1 MSIKMRSSLEILEIL
16 DAHLQKKGISRRQFN
31 EIADIPQSSLGNWKT
46 KNTAPALDHLCKI
59 AKFMNVS
66 LDWLVNGEDSKTEIS
81 IETFSRHTIMD
92 RIETILR
99 QNTNSFQTPFEEL
112 YAEHLGKIADFDLV
126 NNWSLG
132 RINVSESVITA
143 LANEL
148 KVTTDWLLTGREETD
163 QVIDTYLY
171 KLAKEH
177 EGVLKGFDC
186 LDEEKQKA
194 VSKEI
199 ADSLE
204 LRRLQREAKL
214 KQK

>member
-1 MSIKMRSSLEILEIL
+1 M
-16 DAHLQKKGISRRQFN
+16 N
-31 EIADIPQSSLGNWKT
+31 DIPQASLGNWKT
-46 KNTAPALDHLCKI
+46 KNSAPSLDHLSKI

-66 LDWLVNGEDSKTEIS
+66 LDWLVNGEDPKTEIS
-81 IETFSRHTIMD
+81 IASISRHTIMD

-112 YAEHLGKIADFDLV
+112 YAEHLGKIAAFDLI

-132 RINVSESVITA
+132 RTNIPESILTGIA
-143 LANEL
+143 KEL
-148 KVTTDWLLTGREETD
+148 KVTSDWLLTGKEETD

-194 VSKEI
+194 ISKEI

-214 KQK
+214 KK

>member
-1 MSIKMRSSLEILEIL
+1 
-16 DAHLQKKGISRRQFN
+16 
-31 EIADIPQSSLGNWKT
+31 
-46 KNTAPALDHLCKI
+46 
-59 AKFMNVS
+59 
-66 LDWLVNGEDSKTEIS
+66 
-81 IETFSRHTIMD
+81 MD

-99 QNTNSFQTPFEEL
+99 QNTNSFDTPLAEL
-112 YAEHLGKIADFDLV
+112 YTEYLGKVADFDLI

-132 RINVSESVITA
+132 RINVPESIITS
-143 LANEL
+143 LAKEL
-148 KVTTDWLLTGREETD
+148 KVTTDWLLTGKEETD

-186 LDEEKQKA
+186 LDEKKQKA
-194 VSKEI
+194 ISKEI

-214 KQK
+214 KK

>member
-1 MSIKMRSSLEILEIL
+1 MVLQELDYFLE
-16 DAHLQKKGISRRQFN
+16 KKGISRKQFCTQI
-31 EIADIPQSSLGNWKT
+31 EIPSSTIATWKS
-46 KNTAPALDHLCKI
+46 KNILPNTELICKV
-59 AKFMNVS
+59 AKFLNVS
-66 LDWLVNGEDSKTEIS
+66 IDWLVNGEYPKTEIN
-81 IETFSRHTIMD
+81 IIAFGRHTIMD

-99 QNTNSFQTPFEEL
+99 QNTNSFDTPIAEL
-112 YAEHLGKIADFDLV
+112 YTEHLGKIADFDLI

-132 RINVSESVITA
+132 RINVPESIITS
-143 LANEL
+143 LAKEL
-148 KVTTDWLLTGREETD
+148 KVTTDWLLTGKEETD
-163 QVIDTYLY
+163 QVIDTHLY

-194 VSKEI
+194 ISKEI

-214 KQK
+214 KK

>member
-1 MSIKMRSSLEILEIL
+1 MRNGVELVEIIDFLL
-16 DAHLQKKGISRRQFN
+16 ANKGITRKQFCLDVGIPTST
-31 EIADIPQSSLGNWKT
+31 IATWKSKNSLP
-46 KNTAPALDHLCKI
+46 NTELISKVANFL
-59 AKFMNVS
+59 NVS
-66 LDWLVNGEDSKTEIS
+66 IDWLVNGENPQQEIS
-81 IETFSRHTIMD
+81 IAAISRHTIMD

-148 KVTTDWLLTGREETD
+148 KVTTDWLLTGKEETD

-214 KQK
+214 KK

>member
-1 MSIKMRSSLEILEIL
+1 MRNGIELVEIL
-16 DAHLQKKGISRRQFN
+16 DFLLEKKGISRRQFCSQ
-31 EIADIPQSSLGNWKT
+31 IDIPPSTIAAWKH
-46 KNTAPALDHLCKI
+46 KNILPNTELICKV
-59 AKFMNVS
+59 ADFLNVS
-66 LDWLVNGEDSKTEIS
+66 IDWLVNGEDPKTEIS
-81 IETFSRHTIMD
+81 IVSISRHTIMD

-99 QNTNSFQTPFEEL
+99 QNTNSFDTPLAEL
-112 YAEHLGKIADFDLV
+112 YTEHLGKVADFDLI

-132 RINVSESVITA
+132 RINVPESIITSIA
-143 LANEL
+143 KEL
-148 KVTTDWLLTGREETD
+148 KVTTDWLLTGKEETD

-177 EGVLKGFDC
+177 EGFLKGFDC

-214 KQK
+214 KK

>member
-1 MSIKMRSSLEILEIL
+1 MRTSVEILELL
-16 DAHLQKKGISRRQFN
+16 DSFLESKGISRRQFSAMN
-31 EIADIPQSSLGNWKT
+31 DIPQATLGNWKT
-46 KNTAPALDHLCKI
+46 KNSAPSLDHLIKI
-59 AKFMNVS
+59 AKYMNVS
-66 LDWLVNGEDSKTEIS
+66 LDWLVNGENPQQEIS
-81 IETFSRHTIMD
+81 IVAMSRHTIMD

-112 YAEHLGKIADFDLV
+112 YAEHLGKIAAFDLI

-132 RINVSESVITA
+132 RTNIPESILTGIA
-143 LANEL
+143 KEL
-148 KVTTDWLLTGREETD
+148 KVTSDWLLTGREETD

-186 LDEEKQKA
+186 LDKEKQKA
-194 VSKEI
+194 ISKEI

-214 KQK
+214 KK

>member
-1 MSIKMRSSLEILEIL
+1 MRNGIELVEIL
-16 DAHLQKKGISRRQFN
+16 DFLLEKKGISRRQFCSQ
-31 EIADIPQSSLGNWKT
+31 IDIPPSTIAAWKH
-46 KNTAPALDHLCKI
+46 KNILPNTELICKV
-59 AKFMNVS
+59 ADFLNVS
-66 LDWLVNGEDSKTEIS
+66 IDWLVKGENPQQEIS
-81 IETFSRHTIMD
+81 IVAISRHTIMD

-132 RINVSESVITA
+132 RINVSESVITS

-186 LDEEKQKA
+186 LDPEKQKA
-194 VSKEI
+194 ISKDI

-214 KQK
+214 KK

>member
-1 MSIKMRSSLEILEIL
+1 MRNGIELVEIL
-16 DAHLQKKGISRRQFN
+16 DFLLEKKGISRRQFCSQ
-31 EIADIPQSSLGNWKT
+31 IDIPPSTIAAWKH
-46 KNTAPALDHLCKI
+46 KNILPNTELICKV
-59 AKFMNVS
+59 ADFLNVS
-66 LDWLVNGEDSKTEIS
+66 IDWLVKGENPQQEIS
-81 IETFSRHTIMD
+81 IVAISRHTIMD

-112 YAEHLGKIADFDLV
+112 YAEHLGKIADFDLI

-132 RINVSESVITA
+132 RTNIPESILTGIA
-143 LANEL
+143 KEL

-177 EGVLKGFDC
+177 EEVLKGFDC

-214 KQK
+214 KK

>member
-1 MSIKMRSSLEILEIL
+1 MRNGVELVEIIDWLL
-16 DAHLQKKGISRRQFN
+16 TNKGITRKQFCLDVGIPTST
-31 EIADIPQSSLGNWKT
+31 IATWKSKNSLPT
-46 KNTAPALDHLCKI
+46 TELICKV
-59 AKFMNVS
+59 AEFLNVS
-66 LDWLVNGEDSKTEIS
+66 IDWLVNGEDPKTEIS
-81 IETFSRHTIMD
+81 IAAISRHTIMD

-112 YAEHLGKIADFDLV
+112 YAEHLGKIAEFDLI

-132 RINVSESVITA
+132 RTNIPESILTEIA
-143 LANEL
+143 KEL
-148 KVTTDWLLTGREETD
+148 KVTSDWLLTGREETD

-194 VSKEI
+194 ISKEI

-214 KQK
+214 KK

>member
-1 MSIKMRSSLEILEIL
+1 MIQQES
-16 DAHLQKKGISRRQFN
+16 N
-31 EIADIPQSSLGNWKT
+31 
-46 KNTAPALDHLCKI
+46 
-59 AKFMNVS
+59 NV
-66 LDWLVNGEDSKTEIS
+66 D
-81 IETFSRHTIMD
+81 FSRQTIMD

-112 YAEHLGKIADFDLV
+112 YTEHLGKIAGFELI
-126 NNWSLG
+126 NYWSLG
-132 RINVSESVITA
+132 RTNIPESILTGIA
-143 LANEL
+143 KEL
-148 KVTTDWLLTGREETD
+148 KVTSDWLLTGKEETD

-186 LDEEKQKA
+186 LEEEKQKA
-194 VSKEI
+194 ISKEI

-214 KQK
+214 KK

>member
-1 MSIKMRSSLEILEIL
+1 
-16 DAHLQKKGISRRQFN
+16 
-31 EIADIPQSSLGNWKT
+31 
-46 KNTAPALDHLCKI
+46 
-59 AKFMNVS
+59 
-66 LDWLVNGEDSKTEIS
+66 
-81 IETFSRHTIMD
+81 MD

-99 QNTNSFQTPFEEL
+99 QNTNSFDTPIAEL
-112 YAEHLGKIADFDLV
+112 YTEHLWKIADFDLI

-132 RINVSESVITA
+132 RINVPESIITS
-143 LANEL
+143 LAKEL
-148 KVTTDWLLTGREETD
+148 KVTTDWLLTGKEETD
-163 QVIDTYLY
+163 QVIDTHLY

-194 VSKEI
+194 ISKEI

-214 KQK
+214 KK